1 MATQSISVAR
11 DKASDRR
18 VMIKEAKRNVW
29 AYVFISPFY
38 ILYAVFG
45 MFPLLYGLWLSFHEW
60 DGISRMEWVGLTNYA
75 KLMADDIWWYSIY
88 NTIWLFFAATVP
100 QIILALVL
108 AFIINSSYIKG
119 KDFFRA
125 AYFMPIVASAVAV
138 GLVFTW
144 LFGERYGMLNYF
156 LSFFG
161 VEPINWLQNRNWLK
175 PSMALVT
182 IWQWTGYTMI
192 IFLAGLQSI
201 NNELYEA
208 AKVDGAQTRDIFL
221 QITMPLMRPV
231 ILFQVVLSI
240 IGAMQTFDIPVM
252 LAGGTQ
258 SSAPGGTDRAG
269 LVAMINLY
277 WTAFKYTEFGY
288 AAAMSFVLFILIIT
302 FSYVYNRWQGGNP
315 TD

>member
-1 MATQSISVAR
+1 MATLTAEQIR
-11 DKASDRR
+11 KQDRR
-18 VMIKEAKRNVW
+18 ATVKELKRNAW

-45 MFPLLYGLWLSFHEW
+45 MFPLIYGLWLSFHEW
-60 DGISRMEWVGLTNYA
+60 DGISPMEWVGLENYTT
-75 KLMADDIWWYSIY
+75 LLVDDIWWKTIY
-88 NTIWLFFAATVP
+88 NTIWLFFGATVP
-100 QIILALVL
+100 QLTLALIL
-108 AFIINSSYIKG
+108 AFIINSAYIKG

-138 GLVFTW
+138 ALIFTY
-144 LFGERYGMLNYF
+144 LFGTKYGLLNYG

-161 VEPINWLQNRNWLK
+161 IEPIDWLGSSTWLK
-175 PSMALVT
+175 PSIALVT
-182 IWQWTGYTMI
+182 IWQWTGYSMI

-201 NNELYEA
+201 NQELYEA
-208 AKVDGAQTRDIFL
+208 AKVDGAQTRDVFRH
-221 QITMPLMRPV
+221 ITLPLLRPV
-231 ILFQVVLSI
+231 ILFQVILSI

-269 LVAMINLY
+269 LVSAVLVY

-288 AAAMSFVLFILIIT
+288 AAAMAFVLFILILI
-302 FSYVYNRWQGGNP
+302 FSFAFNRWQGRNP